1 LVWPLAGSITI
12 AIDRDLQG
20 YLREIGRIPLLTA
33 AEERD
38 LSRRLHAGDLEARDR
53 MIRSNL
59 RLVVSI
65 AKNYQDRGTTLLDLV
80 EEGNIGLLRAVERFN
95 PQQGVRFST
104 YAAWWIRQAIRR
116 ALSGQGRQIRVPG
129 HVQELVVKWRRA
141 ELALRAQLGRDPEP
155 DEVAGRMNLKRGQ
168 ADSIEKAL
176 MVLDISRAG
185 ILPPGDVELLE
196 DNKLPKG
203 NPPELADVEL
213 EALLE
218 HLDKR
223 VAEVMRLRY
232 GIERRVYTLEEIGK
246 RLHLTR
252 ERVRQIE
259 ARGLREIF
267 TVLTGRKLRGA
278 GTQKPGTV
286 IAEPVRSRIE
296 TRRRL
301 SR

>member
-1 LVWPLAGSITI
+1 LTI
-12 AIDRDLQG
+12 ATDRDLQG

-38 LSRRLHAGDLEARDR
+38 LTRRARAGDNECRDR

-65 AKNYQDRGTTLLDLV
+65 AKNYLDRGTPLLDLI
-80 EEGNIGLLRAVERFN
+80 EEGNLGLLRAVERFN

-116 ALSGQGRQIRVPG
+116 ALTGQGRQIRVPG

-141 ELALRAQLGRDPEP
+141 ELALRAQLGRDPDP
-155 DEVAGRMNLKRGQ
+155 DEIASRMHLKRGQ
-168 ADSIEKAL
+168 ADSVTKAL
-176 MVLDISRAG
+176 LVMDSSRGGASV
-185 ILPPGDVELLE
+185 PGDVELLE
-196 DNKLPKG
+196 DNKVHAETA
-203 NPPELADVEL
+203 PELADVEL
-213 EALLE
+213 EALLD

-223 VAEVMRLRY
+223 VAEVMRMRY
-232 GIERRVYTLEEIGK
+232 GIDRRVYTLEEIGK
-246 RLHLTR
+246 KLHLTR

-267 TVLTGRKLRGA
+267 TVLTGRKLRGT
-278 GTQKPGTV
+278 GTRKPAVMTPRQ
-286 IAEPVRSRIE
+286 AERKADA
-296 TRRRL
+296 RRRAEAE
-301 SR
+301 